1 MANKIKMANKKRRI
15 IWSKLLSYILL
26 ILLSVG
32 LLYTAITGYRRWS
45 VDRLSNSDILSR
57 TAAHIILPKGDPK
70 RIIRINNVES
80 LRAQNDFYKGIEEGD
95 FIIIYENEK
104 QREECRLAY
113 RLYIYFQIFKR

>member
-1 MANKIKMANKKRRI
+1 MANKIKMGNKKRRI

-26 ILLSVG
+26 ILLSIG
-32 LLYTAITGYRRWS
+32 LLYITVTGYRRWS

-57 TAAHIILPKGDPK
+57 VAAHIILPKGDPK

-95 FIIIYENEK
+95 FIIIYEK
-104 QREECRLAY
+104 KA
-113 RLYIYFQIFKR
+113 YIYDSRHDILRDVIN